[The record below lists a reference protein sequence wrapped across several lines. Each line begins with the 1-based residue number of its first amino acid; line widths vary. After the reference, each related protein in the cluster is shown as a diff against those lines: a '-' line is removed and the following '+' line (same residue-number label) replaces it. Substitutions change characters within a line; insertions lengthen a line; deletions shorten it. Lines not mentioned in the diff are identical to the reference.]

1 MTMKKYLIFFTTLI
15 SQLTFAQQDCL
26 PGNAQ
31 YYYPSGKIVQH
42 LSTSG
47 AFLNNSSGESG
58 YNYLINDEPVSLIY
72 TGGIWIAAVDNDGK
86 PRFSGTTYVT
96 NNNKS
101 DWSPGP
107 IPENGAA
114 ITASHC
120 KNWDQFFVVDRED
133 FLTAVE
139 LMYNSNGSI
148 NKDNCDK
155 LPKSI
160 LGWPGR
166 SNPHFESVHGFN
178 LPDHTVASFFD
189 NDGDGRYDPCS
200 GDLPMLDPYGAQ
212 INTFEDVVATFP
224 DRLSLNIL
232 NDRGSDNTLSF
243 GLPLGIEIYQVAFDY
258 HSQDSLETT
267 TFYQHK
273 LVYKGAETLNDS
285 RFSLWFDPDMG
296 CYLDDF
302 VGTSSTHNMIYFYN
316 TDAVDGMPADFCNG
330 VSTFGSEIPITGI
343 SYLDG
348 LDYIDFAV
356 DSGVWV
362 RSGLTSSLY
371 LNNCSVGSVEPVTCD
386 PDGQDSSFYYKMIGK
401 WAANVPV
408 TIGGNGYNP
417 GSTDTTNYVFDAN
430 PADVLGWS
438 MCTAN
443 MPPSDLRMLMSTG
456 SGPLLPG
463 AIDEVM
469 TAIQT
474 APNVSHPCPDI
485 QPLIDLNKAANN
497 FKRRGWRR
505 ASTTAST
512 NPNFEKNLPWS
523 FEHNEGGFKLTT
535 HDTNV
540 KIIISDINGRVLER
554 YQMSRNETLGWTST
568 HLINQLYIIHISNE
582 KQSQAYKYFSR

>member
-1 MTMKKYLIFFTTLI
+1 MKKYLIFFTTLI

-58 YNYLINDEPVSLIY
+58 YNFLVNDEPVSLIY

-86 PRFSGTTYVT
+86 PSFSGTTYVT

-101 DWSPGP
+101 DWIQAPYLKMVQRLQQ
-107 IPENGAA
+107 A
-114 ITASHC
+114 IVKIGTNFCSR
-120 KNWDQFFVVDRED
+120 QRR
-133 FLTAVE
+133 FLTAVA

-267 TFYQHK
+267 TF
-273 LVYKGAETLNDS
+273 L
-285 RFSLWFDPDMG
+285 
-296 CYLDDF
+296 
-302 VGTSSTHNMIYFYN
+302 
-316 TDAVDGMPADFCNG
+316 PA
-330 VSTFGSEIPITGI
+330 
-343 SYLDG
+343 
-348 LDYIDFAV
+348 
-356 DSGVWV
+356 
-362 RSGLTSSLY
+362 
-371 LNNCSVGSVEPVTCD
+371 
-386 PDGQDSSFYYKMIGK
+386 Q
-401 WAANVPV
+401 
-408 TIGGNGYNP
+408 
-417 GSTDTTNYVFDAN
+417 
-430 PADVLGWS
+430 
-438 MCTAN
+438 
-443 MPPSDLRMLMSTG
+443 
-456 SGPLLPG
+456 
-463 AIDEVM
+463 
-469 TAIQT
+469 
-474 APNVSHPCPDI
+474 
-485 QPLIDLNKAANN
+485 
-497 FKRRGWRR
+497 
-505 ASTTAST
+505 
-512 NPNFEKNLPWS
+512 
-523 FEHNEGGFKLTT
+523 
-535 HDTNV
+535 
-540 KIIISDINGRVLER
+540 
-554 YQMSRNETLGWTST
+554 T
-568 HLINQLYIIHISNE
+568 HLQRCRNT
-582 KQSQAYKYFSR
+582 